1 MELAKRKNGQHFM
14 LSEEVYHGITKVLD
28 ELAANTRADVIVFCD
43 TNGYPITHKGSAP
56 WMDLSAISSLAANN
70 FSATAEIASM
80 IGETGSFKFLF
91 HEGKNMNLY
100 LSNMEFDYILLVIF
114 KVDVALGMIR
124 IFTNKAIEAL
134 NKLLLSA
141 KEEDEKSAKFLD
153 LQFKTLLNEEL
164 GRSLKL

>member
-1 MELAKRKNGQHFM
+1 
-14 LSEEVYHGITKVLD
+14 
-28 ELAANTRADVIVFCD
+28 
-43 TNGYPITHKGSAP
+43 
-56 WMDLSAISSLAANN
+56 
-70 FSATAEIASM
+70 
-80 IGETGSFKFLF
+80 
-91 HEGKNMNLY
+91 MNLY

-141 KEEDEKSAKFLD
+141 KEEDEKSGKFLD
-153 LQFKTLLNEEL
+153 LEFKTLLNEEL